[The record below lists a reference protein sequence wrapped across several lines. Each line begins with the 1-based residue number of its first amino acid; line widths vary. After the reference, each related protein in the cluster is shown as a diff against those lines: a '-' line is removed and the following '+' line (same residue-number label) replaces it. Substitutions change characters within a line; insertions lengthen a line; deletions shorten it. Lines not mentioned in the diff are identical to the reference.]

1 MFHFLIFAFLN
12 LCLCSLTTGTPSV
25 IIIGAGPAGI
35 AAASK
40 LFENSITNI
49 TVLEAENRVG
59 GRINSVKFGD
69 KFVDLGAEYC
79 HGKKNN
85 IVYELVKDL
94 NVLEPISDVFEPRV
108 YYSNGSRLD
117 PVFIEELQAV
127 ILGYD
132 SHISHFNET
141 GSSIGELFVK
151 KYNATIIQKY
161 SGDSKKIKI
170 LNEALRLAEKVS
182 LMIDGAFSWLD
193 TSTVKHYE
201 RSEGHQLLVW
211 KGRGYRT
218 VLDVLTGAFPDPE
231 RKLPIEDKILLNK
244 QVSKIV
250 WNGDSQ
256 VVVHTSDNS
265 SYNAD
270 HVIFTPSV
278 GVLKELKDSLFTPSL
293 PSSKQDAIEAIGI
306 AGVMKIVLHFETEWW
321 KSDDVIFSFIWR
333 EEDLLNIAAEF
344 SAGPVKNG
352 VSWVSAITVM
362 AKVPGNPNIL
372 IAWVTGDMVPD
383 IEQTSLS
390 VLKDGCN
397 YLMNKFLGQDY
408 NISAIDQILKTTWR
422 SNHHFRGTYSYERAG
437 FENPTVRHQSVLSD
451 PLTDVSGKP
460 VVLFAGEASNPVH
473 YSTVHGAIETGRRE
487 ALRLIDLYKH

>member
-1 MFHFLIFAFLN
+1 MPPKRVIKTLSIQDKFNLIKDVDSGFKKKDIAVN
-12 LCLCSLTTGTPSV
+12 LTTGTPSV

-218 VLDVLTGAFPDPE
+218 VLEVLTGAFPDPE

-278 GVLKELKDSLFTPSL
+278 GVLKELKDSLFTPFL

-306 AGVMKIVLHFETEWW
+306 AGVMKIMMHFETEWW
-321 KSDDVIFSFIWR
+321 KDDDVIFSFIWR
-333 EEDLLNIAAEF
+333 EEDLLNTAAEF

-383 IEQTSLS
+383 IEQTSL
-390 VLKDGCN
+390 
-397 YLMNKFLGQDY
+397 
-408 NISAIDQILKTTWR
+408 TTWR

>member
-1 MFHFLIFAFLN
+1 MGQTVK
-12 LCLCSLTTGTPSV
+12 SLTSFSLSTFTCMFVHTSLTHRTWCVRCENV
-25 IIIGAGPAGI
+25 ITF
-35 AAASK
+35 SN
-40 LFENSITNI
+40 LL
-49 TVLEAENRVG
+49 VLSLSNR
-59 GRINSVKFGD
+59 
-69 KFVDLGAEYC
+69 
-79 HGKKNN
+79 
-85 IVYELVKDL
+85 
-94 NVLEPISDVFEPRV
+94 
-108 YYSNGSRLD
+108 
-117 PVFIEELQAV
+117 
-127 ILGYD
+127 
-132 SHISHFNET
+132 
-141 GSSIGELFVK
+141 
-151 KYNATIIQKY
+151 YNATIIQKY

-306 AGVMKIVLHFETEWW
+306 AGVMKIVMHFETEWW
-321 KSDDVIFSFIWR
+321 KGDDVIFSFIWR

-344 SAGPVKNG
+344 SAGPVKMG
-352 VSWVSAITVM
+352 
-362 AKVPGNPNIL
+362 
-372 IAWVTGDMVPD
+372 
-383 IEQTSLS
+383 SL
-390 VLKDGCN
+390 
-397 YLMNKFLGQDY
+397 
-408 NISAIDQILKTTWR
+408 
-422 SNHHFRGTYSYERAG
+422 G
-437 FENPTVRHQSVLSD
+437 FQQ
-451 PLTDVSGKP
+451 
-460 VVLFAGEASNPVH
+460 
-473 YSTVHGAIETGRRE
+473 
-487 ALRLIDLYKH
+487 